1 MRKLLV
7 YAAFL
12 LLAICLAL
20 PGVASGQSLS
30 GAVQGSTVILSGGTN
45 NPDAVGMEGKLGGQI
60 VDGAAEIE
68 KVRTPQQFGPIY
80 GDMSYDESRRIG
92 GDNLRT
98 AILEAQAEG
107 DDVTAVGY
115 SQSASEN
122 GEELAQMA
130 GEGLPLDNVTAIN
143 IASPRTPGSGIETRG
158 ISLPGVTAMGDAPN
172 VVKTYY
178 FCHIQD
184 PVGNAPAVERLSD
197 PLVVANA
204 LLGYLDYHGKYDNV
218 DFATARSYERDG
230 MTYVTFD
237 DGKIPL
243 IEHLHQANIFLP
255 EKTETEIKNAVR
267 PSEPGP
273 GPVTP
278 VASPAPLAP
287 EAPVT
292 PVAAV
297 ETAQELPF
305 TNPVEVFQQQA
316 ADFVETS
323 QEFIETVTQQPVYED
338 VSPAPSQMEQV
349 STAIDNTADMVKSD
363 PVLQQII
370 PSPVVD
376 QAAADLHNFVGQ
388 FMP

>member
-1 MRKLLV
+1 MRRFLV

-20 PGVASGQSLS
+20 PGVASGQSLPDT
-30 GAVQGSTVILSGGTN
+30 VQGSTVLLFGGTN
-45 NPDAVGMEGKLGGQI
+45 NPDAVGMQDKLDGQL
-60 VDGAAEIE
+60 VVGADEIKE
-68 KVRTPQQFGPIY
+68 IRTPQQFGPIY
-80 GDMSYDESRRIG
+80 GDMTYDESRRIG
-92 GDNLRT
+92 GESAKT

-107 DDVTAVGY
+107 DDVVLVGY

-122 GEELAQMA
+122 SEALGQMA
-130 GEGLPLDNVTAIN
+130 REGVPLDNVTAVS
-143 IASPRTPGSGIETRG
+143 IANPRTPGSGIETRG
-158 ISLPGVTAMGDAPN
+158 ISLPGVTAMGSAPN
-172 VVKTYY
+172 VVKGYSI
-178 FCHIQD
+178 CWVQD
-184 PVGNAPAVERLSD
+184 PVGNAPAAERLSN
-197 PLVVANA
+197 PLVAINA
-204 LLGYLDYHGKYDNV
+204 LLGYRDYHGRYDNV
-218 DFATARSYERDG
+218 DLSTARSYERDG
-230 MTYVTFD
+230 VTYITLD
-237 DGKIPL
+237 DGKTPV
-243 IEHLHQANIFLP
+243 IEGMHQAGIFLS
-255 EKTETEIKNAVR
+255 EETENGIKKAVK

-273 GPVTP
+273 GPVAP

-323 QEFIETVTQQPVYED
+323 QEFVETVTQQPVYED

-370 PSPVVD
+370 PSQVVN
-376 QAAADLHNFVGQ
+376 QAAANLNNLVGQ